1 VPATSPAQPAAP
13 AAAAFNPAIQA
24 QLDALRLSGVRLA
37 GDRSRILVNGQVYG
51 IGDPLLENGI
61 NVKVFAIAPREIIFV
76 DESGIQY
83 IKRF

>member
-1 VPATSPAQPAAP
+1 VPPVPPPAPV
-13 AAAAFNPAIQA
+13 FNPAVQA

-37 GDRSRILVNGQVYG
+37 GQNSRILVDGQVYG
-51 IGDPLLENGI
+51 IGDVLAEHGVNL
-61 NVKVFAIAPREIIFV
+61 KVFAIAPREIIFV